1 MSAPRLDLELSG
13 VAYGRRFDFACDLPF
28 SGVTVITG
36 PSGAGKSTLL
46 RCLAGLSRLPGRIRV
61 GGEIW
66 QDGRLFV
73 PPHEREVGFVF
84 QDTRLWPH
92 MTVRET
98 LSYATRR
105 ARRAVRLGEA
115 ETIGLLGLAPLLDR
129 AATQL
134 SGGEQQRVA
143 IGRAILA
150 QPALLLLDEPT
161 AGLDRDHRT
170 EMMGLIARLTGVLD
184 TPVLY
189 VTHDA
194 VDAVRLADRRIEVAE
209 GRITAVVMERPT
221 DPLEGL
227 STEARDGLARAA
239 LAAGLPP
246 A

>member
-1 MSAPRLDLELSG
+1 MSAAHLDMDVSG
-13 VAYGRRFDFACDLPF
+13 DAYGQRFAFACRLPL

-61 GGEIW
+61 GEEAW
-66 QDGRLFV
+66 QEGRLFV
-73 PPHEREVGFVF
+73 PPHAREVGFVF

-98 LSYATRR
+98 LNYATRR
-105 ARRAVRLGEA
+105 ARRTPRLSET

-129 AATQL
+129 GATQL

-143 IGRAILA
+143 IGRAILS
-150 QPALLLLDEPT
+150 QPLLLLLDEPT
-161 AGLDRDHRT
+161 AGLDRAHRG
-170 EMMGLIARLTGVLD
+170 EMLSLIGRLTGVLD

-194 VDAVRLADRRIEVAE
+194 VDAVRLADRRIEVAD
-209 GRITAVVMERPT
+209 GRIINVSLDLPA

-227 STEARDGLARAA
+227 SADARDSLARAA

>member
-1 MSAPRLDLELSG
+1 MSRSHLDMDVAG
-13 VAYGRRFDFACDLPF
+13 VAYGRRFAFACNLPL
-28 SGVTVITG
+28 SGVTVISG

-46 RCLAGLSRLPGRIRV
+46 RSLAGLSRLPGRIRV
-61 GGEIW
+61 GDQSW

-92 MTVRET
+92 MSVRET
-98 LSYATRR
+98 LNYAIRR
-105 ARRAVRLGEA
+105 ARRPVRLSEA
-115 ETIGLLGLAPLLDR
+115 EAIGLLGLAPLLDR
-129 AATQL
+129 PATQL

-161 AGLDRDHRT
+161 AGLDRAHRA
-170 EMMGLIARLTGVLD
+170 EMLSLIARLTGVLD

-194 VDAVRLADRRIEVAE
+194 VDAVRLADRRIEVAD
-209 GRITAVVMERPT
+209 GRIINVVLERPS

-227 STEARDGLARAA
+227 TAEARDGLARAA